1 MENFK
6 HLFQE
11 FKTQGIRIGRIEK
24 GQNQIK
30 RNFGFDNDRGISI
43 IYYYL

>member
-11 FKTQGIRIGRIEK
+11 FNTQGIGIERIEK

-30 RNFGFDNDRGISI
+30 TNFSFDNDRGI
-43 IYYYL
+43 